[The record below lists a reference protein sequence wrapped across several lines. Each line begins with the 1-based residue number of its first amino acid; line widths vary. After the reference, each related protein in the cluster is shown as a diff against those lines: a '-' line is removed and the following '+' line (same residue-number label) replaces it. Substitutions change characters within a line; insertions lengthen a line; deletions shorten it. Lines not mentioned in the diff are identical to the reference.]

1 MPAARPQHEDGGSG
15 QPRGVADEARLGS
28 EHEPPAAASTQPPR
42 PSRKSQRGLD
52 WFVFFLADTQ
62 MGFGPLVA
70 VYLTAQKWTQVDI
83 GLVLTAG
90 GLVALAGQIPGGAVV
105 DAVRSERVLAAWAVA
120 AIGVSALLIGAWPI
134 FVAVLAAKLLHSAA
148 SCILGPAIAAIS
160 LGLVGHAGISERLG
174 RNARYAAAGAGLAA
188 VGMGAAGY
196 LFSNR
201 SIFFVTAA
209 LCIPTMLSLWLI
221 GAGQV
226 DPERAHG
233 GKATPHPGDP
243 MANIRNVMRDRAL
256 MIFAGCIALFHL
268 ANAAM
273 LPLTASVVTMRSD
286 DWAVALVGA
295 CMLVPQLVVV
305 AFAPWI
311 GREAV
316 RIGRRPLLLLGFGA
330 LTLRG
335 VLLAFASNPYM
346 LVAVQIL
353 DGISA
358 AALAVMVPLI
368 IADVTR
374 GTGHFN
380 LAQGTVGTAV
390 GIGASFSTLLAGYTY
405 DHFGLVPAFLSLA
418 GLAGIGFI
426 AVLAFMP
433 ETGASPGE
441 SNEFRRGALFP
452 NPSRVHQRR

>member
-1 MPAARPQHEDGGSG
+1 MPAVRPQHEDARSR
-15 QPRGVADEARLGS
+15 QPRGGADEAHNEGS
-28 EHEPPAAASTQPPR
+28 EHELPPAPSSQLPR

-52 WFVFFLADTQ
+52 WFVFFLADAQ

-83 GLVLTAG
+83 GLVLTVG
-90 GLVALAGQIPGGAVV
+90 SLVALAGQIPGGALV
-105 DAVRSERVLAAWAVA
+105 DAARSERVLAAWAVA
-120 AIGVSALLIGAWPI
+120 AIGGSALLIGAWPV
-134 FVAVLAAKLLHSAA
+134 FATVLAAKLLHSAA
-148 SCILGPAIAAIS
+148 SCVLGPAIAAIS

-174 RNARYAAAGAGLAA
+174 RNARYAAVGAGLAA
-188 VGMGAAGY
+188 IGMGAVGY
-196 LFSNR
+196 LLSNR
-201 SIFFVTAA
+201 SVFFVTAA
-209 LCIPTMLSLWLI
+209 LCFPMLLALWLI

-233 GKATPHPGDP
+233 GKAAPHRGDP
-243 MANIRNVMRDRAL
+243 TASFRNLMRSHAL
-256 MIFAGCIALFHL
+256 MIFAGCLALFHL

-286 DWAVALVGA
+286 DWAVALVAA
-295 CMLVPQLVVV
+295 CMLVPQLVVA

-335 VLLAFASNPYM
+335 VLLAFATTPYM

-358 AALAVMVPLI
+358 AVLAVMVPLI
-368 IADVTR
+368 IADATR

-380 LAQGTVGTAV
+380 LAQGIVGTAV
-390 GIGASFSTLLAGYTY
+390 GIGASLSTTLAGYAY

-418 GLAGIGFI
+418 GLAGTGFI

-433 ETGASPGE
+433 ETGIPEE
-441 SNEFRRGALFP
+441 SNEFRRRALL
-452 NPSRVHQRR
+452 S